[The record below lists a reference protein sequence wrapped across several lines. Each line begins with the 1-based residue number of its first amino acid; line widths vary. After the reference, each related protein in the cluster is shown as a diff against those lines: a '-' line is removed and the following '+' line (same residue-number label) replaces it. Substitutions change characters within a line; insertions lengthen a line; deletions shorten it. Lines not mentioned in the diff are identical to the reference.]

1 MRCRNMGR
9 PAGCDSSGVIP
20 MENIW
25 ITLIE
30 SVLTFLGICVTVY
43 FSNKRSTKELVD
55 KVNTLVEHDREQYL
69 SILRLTI
76 MSEEIPVSERIIA
89 GDKYIKAG
97 GNGEVKKYYQ
107 QMIKDHTK

>member
-1 MRCRNMGR
+1 M
-9 PAGCDSSGVIP
+9 IP

-30 SVLTFLGICVTVY
+30 SALTFAGICVTVY
-43 FSNKRSTKELVD
+43 FSSKKSNAKLEANVK
-55 KVNTLVEHDREQYL
+55 TLMEHDREQYL

-97 GNGEVKKYYQ
+97 GNGDVKNYYQ
-107 QMIKDHTK
+107 QMIKDHTI